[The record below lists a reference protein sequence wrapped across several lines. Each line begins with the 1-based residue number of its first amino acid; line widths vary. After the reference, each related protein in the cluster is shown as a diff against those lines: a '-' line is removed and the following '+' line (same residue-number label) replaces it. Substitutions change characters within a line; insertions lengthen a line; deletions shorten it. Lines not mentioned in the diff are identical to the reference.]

1 MITAVF
7 NNKGGSGKS
16 TTSVNLAAAI
26 AQQGYKVL
34 LVDLDAQANATDYC
48 GCRVT
53 DVSMSIYNVL
63 FENMDPYEAIIPT
76 ACANLFCL
84 PSNAR
89 MKNASTRL
97 NQDQLSG
104 PSVKLYLALKRAR
117 VENDYNYIFIDCPSE
132 IDNIT
137 ANALNAAYD
146 CLVPCVTDRFS
157 QKGLISVL
165 EALDIAANNG
175 CGTEIILSGT
185 VICNFRVSTKIARS
199 NAEEIFHALPD
210 TAYHTII
217 RQSVAIPTSIET
229 SSPVVCNQPKST
241 AAHDYSA
248 LADEYIR
255 RHPQIKTIKMNS

>member
-26 AQQGYKVL
+26 ALQGYKVL
-34 LVDLDAQANATDYC
+34 LIDLDAQANASDYC
-48 GCRVT
+48 GCTVKQ
-53 DVSMSIYNVL
+53 DSMSIYNVL
-63 FENMDPYEAIIPT
+63 FERLDLCKAILPT
-76 ACANLFCL
+76 ACTNLFCL
-84 PSNAR
+84 PANSR

-104 PSVKLYLALKRAR
+104 PSVKLYLALKRAN
-117 VENDYNYIFIDCPSE
+117 VETDYDYIFIDCPSE
-132 IDNIT
+132 IDTVT
-137 ANALNAAYD
+137 ANALNAAHD

-175 CGTEIILSGT
+175 CGTEIVLSGT
-185 VICNFRVSTKIARS
+185 VICNYRGSTKIARS
-199 NAEEIFHALPD
+199 NAEEIFEALPD
-210 TAYHTII
+210 TAYRTII

-229 SSPVVCNQPKST
+229 SSPVICSQPKST
-241 AAHDYSA
+241 AAQDYMM

-255 RHPQIKTIKMNS
+255 RHPQMRTKRMNA